1 MYTYDPR
8 SGEWKVQRQKGPGA
22 FWPSSVASWWAPG
35 SVRVPISHKVERSRG
50 SLLID
55 ILFLHTNMQTWAHTH
70 TPLYAHSKKQKFFKS
85 FLWIYCVSQQ
95 HTKSRHCVLYILTE
109 HCSSHTKPSH
119 FLRLL
124 SWMLCASVK
133 MGSNNLEEL
142 IWYQALLDM
151 HKHILPLYSWCLCWC
166 LRVTK
171 WVNALKA
178 DPGNGSND
186 ALWGSILPDMVGPV
200 LNYCQYW
207 EKEKIPNSYPTEG
220 SIGRIIFTISSF
232 LVWKYR
238 SSCIFWMYSWSF
250 LASSSNTWGSSLWH
264 LGNENEIYYLLF
276 LFNIK
281 TSCVCLCSA

>member
-133 MGSNNLEEL
+133 MWLQQFGG
-142 IWYQALLDM
+142 
-151 HKHILPLYSWCLCWC
+151 
-166 LRVTK
+166 
-171 WVNALKA
+171 A
-178 DPGNGSND
+178 DLVSGTARHAQTHTST
-186 ALWGSILPDMVGPV
+186 LFLVPV
-200 LNYCQYW
+200 LVSEGNQVSECIKSRPRKWFKWCPVRFHPAWYGWACPKLLPILR
-207 EKEKIPNSYPTEG
+207 ERKDPKFLSY
-220 SIGRIIFTISSF
+220 RR
-232 LVWKYR
+232 KYR
-238 SSCIFWMYSWSF
+238 QDHIC
-250 LASSSNTWGSSLWH
+250 N
-264 LGNENEIYYLLF
+264 
-276 LFNIK
+276 
-281 TSCVCLCSA
+281 